1 VRDTGTTPPTCLA
14 GLRAAIA
21 SLVCVSALA
30 VPAARAH
37 ADEPAPRSASDRA
50 TVSARESEP
59 VYVALVGPGRADARL
74 TDAAIEGVARAL
86 RGATA
91 LSVLEPARSGLP
103 TELLAGCDARV
114 LLGCGL
120 RAIDA
125 RLLDRDEHAVRYVLV
140 LAIVPLSPG
149 LRVSGLFYAL
159 DDLRAAAAE
168 DLEGDPR
175 AVENRLYR
183 RSATLA
189 PSDLPRADADAV
201 ASWLGPL
208 VRSEVVPRLRTAAE
222 ASALGAIELSR
233 VPPGAQLE
241 LDDRVLA
248 SPGAAGT
255 VRVEDVRAGI
265 RRARV
270 IDMAGA
276 RPTIERS
283 VVVEPGQTVRL
294 VLEDTPRAP
303 PPTLARGLRAG
314 LLWSGM
320 LAGVGGAAMLTVS
333 AASSGGLEGLCL
345 ARSPSDAGDACRLGA
360 VRFDRDTRELPS
372 TRVEPVA
379 GTGASPLGLGVLL
392 LTTGAVWAGSA
403 WLFDDPERVPWP
415 ELLLG
420 AAMGIG
426 AYGAAVALHP

>member
-1 VRDTGTTPPTCLA
+1 MSVARATLHA
-14 GLRAAIA
+14 GRAAIV
-21 SLVCVSALA
+21 SLLCISALVVVA
-30 VPAARAH
+30 LDAQRAH
-37 ADEPAPRSASDRA
+37 ADEPAPRGGGDRA

-74 TDAAIEGVARAL
+74 ADAAIEGVARAL
-86 RGATA
+86 RRATA
-91 LSVLEPARSGLP
+91 LVVLEPARSGLP

-125 RLLDRDEHAVRYVLV
+125 RLLGRDEHAVRYVLV

-168 DLEGDPR
+168 GLEGDPR
-175 AVENRLYR
+175 ALENRLYR

-201 ASWLGPL
+201 ATWLGPL
-208 VRSEVVPRLRTAAE
+208 VRSEVVPRLRSPAE
-222 ASALGAIELSR
+222 ASALGAIELAQ
-233 VPPGAQLE
+233 VPAGAQLE
-241 LDDRVLA
+241 LDDRVLT
-248 SPGAAGT
+248 SVNAAGS
-255 VRVEDVRAGI
+255 VRVEDVRAGV

-270 IDMAGA
+270 VDLLGA
-276 RPTIERS
+276 RPAIERS
-283 VVVEPGQTVRL
+283 VVVEPGRTVRL
-294 VLEDTPRAP
+294 VLDDAPRAP
-303 PPTLARGLRAG
+303 PATLATGLRTG
-314 LLWSGM
+314 LLWSGAI
-320 LAGVGGAAMLTVS
+320 AGLGGAALLAVG
-333 AASSGGLEGLCL
+333 AASSGGVDGLCL
-345 ARSPSDAGDACRLGA
+345 ARSPSDPGDACRLGA
-360 VRFDRDTRELPS
+360 VRFDRDTSALPS
-372 TRVEPVA
+372 TRVEPVT

-392 LTTGAVWAGSA
+392 LTTGVVWAGSA

-426 AYGAAVALHP
+426 AYGATMTLHP